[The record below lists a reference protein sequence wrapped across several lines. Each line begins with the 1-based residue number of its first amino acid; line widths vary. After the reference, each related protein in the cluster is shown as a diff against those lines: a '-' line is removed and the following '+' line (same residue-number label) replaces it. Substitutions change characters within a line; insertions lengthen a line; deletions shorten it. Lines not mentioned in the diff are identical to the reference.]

1 MKLKERMN
9 YAEEQLEKGNIDT
22 VEDYMDI
29 LKGTYED
36 QIEDKINALEQYLL
50 SRRLF
55 LVRGDK

>member
-1 MKLKERMN
+1 MRRKERIN
-9 YAEEQLEKGNIDT
+9 YAEEQLKKGNIDN
-22 VEDYMDI
+22 VEDYMTI

-55 LVRGDK
+55 LAKGDK